1 MGFSRI
7 SKLQVNVSVTIF
19 LVSNTFQ
26 NILDGFAS
34 CIAFM
39 VKKIFTKNC
48 SGVHYFLTN
57 FSYLASLGTQSSLE
71 SSETSRIIFLEFI
84 QRLLF
89 IFALYTNLKL
99 KADFLSSQKLL
110 ATIIFQKKSVK

>member
-7 SKLQVNVSVTIF
+7 SKLRVNVSVTIF

-34 CIAFM
+34 CITFM

-48 SGVHYFLTN
+48 PGVHYFLTN

-71 SSETSRIIFLEFI
+71 NSKASRIIFLGV
-84 QRLLF
+84 
-89 IFALYTNLKL
+89 YP
-99 KADFLSSQKLL
+99 KAGFHICL
-110 ATIIFQKKSVK
+110 IHKSET

>member
-1 MGFSRI
+1 MGFSYI
-7 SKLQVNVSVTIF
+7 SKLQVNVSLTIF

-39 VKKIFTKNC
+39 VKKIFIK
-48 SGVHYFLTN
+48 
-57 FSYLASLGTQSSLE
+57 SYLASLGTQSSLE
-71 SSETSRIIFLEFI
+71 NSETSGIIFFEFL
-84 QRLLF
+84 QMLVF

-99 KADFLSSQKLL
+99 GDRNLL
-110 ATIIFQKKSVK
+110 NS